1 MAALQAKQAWAVSYT
16 PTKLREMSKEYDV
29 EALKM
34 LKVHLAKKDYVVLS
48 RDTQGYPGDMVIDFP
63 ANAEEH
69 YRVLVKQAQ

>member
-34 LKVHLAKKDYVVLS
+34 LKVHLAKEDYVVLS

-63 ANAEEH
+63 ANAEEP
-69 YRVLVKQAQ
+69 YRVLIKLA